1 MDSFPAKENMIRLSP
16 KSRTYRAVCRA
27 LSLFFVSAISV
38 MHLTLSKTQ
47 TDKKAAALNLQIHAE
62 SDRKPLMQAAQ
73 SL

>member
-1 MDSFPAKENMIRLSP
+1 MDSFPAKENMIRLFP
-16 KSRTYRAVCRA
+16 RSRTYRTVCRA